1 MLKKTR
7 IALAAI
13 FFIAISLLF
22 LGISGELTKWFGWMP
37 KLQFLPAV
45 LAVNVGIILLLV
57 VITLLFGRCYC
68 SVICPLGVYQDIVSW
83 ISSKRKG
90 KKMRF
95 SYKKEIKWLRYGIW
109 VLFVAAIIAGVQ
121 VFVALL
127 APYSAYGRMLRTAVA
142 PASTGTIIV
151 AIVTFLVV
159 TILAWIGGRT
169 YCNTVCPVGTTLS
182 FFSRF
187 ALFRPTIDADMCRGC
202 RSCERQCKASCIDS
216 ANKKIDYSRCV
227 DCFNCIDSCK
237 FGGVK
242 YRMRSFAG
250 AQDDSVKK
258 AQDDINKGRR
268 AFMTSAAIA
277 VTAATLE
284 AQDKKVDGGLA
295 VILDKQA
302 PERTTPLTPF
312 GSDSVKDFYKH
323 CTACQLCVAN
333 CPNNVL
339 RPSTSLEHFMYY
351 LRPIC
356 RENGG
361 NQWLPCHFSGLNYVQ
376 AVINGNTLTLTP
388 VNKGIGNLAQTTEGV
403 SASIYSYGTVRKVNR
418 PLEVT
423 LKVTKT
429 CPADNLYFYLWANNS
444 LVGSNALSLNGT
456 STGYVTIS
464 YTPTTSGTK
473 NLKLTADKAGNYTYC
488 TGSVDINPI
497 TSSNLSFTCSLVDP
511 HLANVGYAI
520 QARTKIKNDDAN
532 VYNDFIFAKLYKYTL
547 AGAVKRVEMQQ
558 IGLDLSGGASVNKN
572 FLFKGLE
579 PGRYYVTLQYYNYN
593 NLKLGVQSRDFQVG
607 LGDVNG
613 DGIVSSVD
621 VTALYNYLLNND
633 DSAIVN
639 GDLDGDGVITAGDI
653 VIIYNILLGN

>member
-1 MLKKTR
+1 MISATRGQHPYIFHKVNKFCLYLIVIHNLTHMLKKTR

-339 RPSTSLEHFMYY
+339 RPSTSLEHFMQPEMGY
-351 LRPIC
+351 
-356 RENGG
+356 ENGYCRPECVKCSQVCPAG
-361 NQWLPCHFSGLNYVQ
+361 AIKPITRAEKTQLHIGT
-376 AVINGNTLTLTP
+376 AKINRDLCVVETD
-388 VNKGIGNLAQTTEGV
+388 GV
-403 SASIYSYGTVRKVNR
+403 SCGNCSRHCPVGAIMMVRKNTQDRRSPMIPVVDEAKCIGCGACEN
-418 PLEVT
+418 L
-423 LKVTKT
+423 
-429 CPADNLYFYLWANNS
+429 CPARPFS
-444 LVGSNALSLNGT
+444 
-456 STGYVTIS
+456 
-464 YTPTTSGTK
+464 
-473 NLKLTADKAGNYTYC
+473 
-488 TGSVDINPI
+488 
-497 TSSNLSFTCSLVDP
+497 
-511 HLANVGYAI
+511 AI
-520 QARTKIKNDDAN
+520 H
-532 VYNDFIFAKLYKYTL
+532 
-547 AGAVKRVEMQQ
+547 
-558 IGLDLSGGASVNKN
+558 
-572 FLFKGLE
+572 
-579 PGRYYVTLQYYNYN
+579 
-593 NLKLGVQSRDFQVG
+593 
-607 LGDVNG
+607 VNG
-613 DGIVSSVD
+613 LQVHIKD
-621 VTALYNYLLNND
+621 
-633 DSAIVN
+633 
-639 GDLDGDGVITAGDI
+639 
-653 VIIYNILLGN
+653 